1 MGRKEKFTLEFK
13 YQCVLEVLESSQS
26 ERTVSNKYNI
36 NQKLVNDWVRIYR
49 YNGLLPKKYTSY
61 DSNFKLK
68 VIQTIEEENLTLF
81 EAGLRF
87 GVPSKKTIID
97 WQRNYAKF
105 GINGLKSKPRGRPS
119 TMNKSEYKQLKSK
132 KVLTKEEELLLEIER
147 LRCENAYL
155 KKFNALVQEEENKR
169 KNWGASHCRIKA

>member
-1 MGRKEKFTLEFK
+1 MGRKVKYTLDFK
-13 YQCVLEVLESSQS
+13 LHCVLKVIENGHS
-26 ERTVSNKYNI
+26 ENSVASYYSIDHKS
-36 NQKLVNDWVRIYR
+36 LNDWVRNYL
-49 YNGLLPKKYTSY
+49 YNGLEGLKPKKYTNY
-61 DSNFKLK
+61 DPAFKLK
-68 VIQTIEEENLTLF
+68 VIKTIKAENLSLF

-105 GINGLKSKPRGRPS
+105 GYNGLKLKPRGRPN

-169 KNWGASHCRIKA
+169 KKLWHKPL